1 MKLIDEY
8 LAFVYYELYKETGLI
23 YHLGTYDPMSLLY
36 DANKHDIKKGFR
48 GLANKYHPDK
58 GGDVNG

>member
-1 MKLIDEY
+1 
-8 LAFVYYELYKETGLI
+8 
-23 YHLGTYDPMSLLY
+23 MSLLY

>member
-1 MKLIDEY
+1 MNYIKKQLN
-8 LAFVYYELYKETGLI
+8 

-36 DANKHDIKKGFR
+36 NANKHDIKKGFR
-48 GLANKYHPDK
+48 ELANKYHPDK